1 MADIDEQ
8 AREMLDR
15 MIKQMA
21 KAEGVTEELKAKS
34 PMDWVGHMNNIRS
47 CAEEVILADLI
58 YV

>member
-1 MADIDEQ
+1 
-8 AREMLDR
+8 MLDR

-34 PMDWVGHMNNIRS
+34 PIDWVGHMNNIRS